1 MNVREMAGTVTAV
14 VTLIGLGYAAALKG
28 GWLVD
33 EATAGEIA
41 QSKVEVEERQRL
53 EFMRE
58 VKFNRLRYI
67 NALAE
72 PTPDDRL
79 EAELL
84 RDEIKRIVERLEEL
98 K

>member
-1 MNVREMAGTVTAV
+1 MNVKEIAGTATAV
-14 VTLIGLGYAAALKG
+14 IALMSLGYAAALRG

-53 EFMRE
+53 EFMRD

-72 PTPDDRL
+72 PSPDDRL

-84 RDEIKRIVERLEEL
+84 RDEIKRITDRLEQL